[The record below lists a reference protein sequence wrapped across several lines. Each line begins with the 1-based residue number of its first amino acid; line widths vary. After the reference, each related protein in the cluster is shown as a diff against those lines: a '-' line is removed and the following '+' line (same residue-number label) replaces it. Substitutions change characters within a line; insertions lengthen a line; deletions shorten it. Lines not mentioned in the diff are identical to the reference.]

1 MPLSPLLPHEQL
13 ESPTQPKVSAQ
24 NTSFFPAY
32 PTPPTSSNSSMH
44 RTSKDEP
51 HGRNASI
58 DLLVKPTA
66 HMAVDGAADA
76 DQSPRGSRRPTLTSS
91 PLSNVVVAPTVTA
104 SHISNPVADI
114 SSTAASNSSVLASL
128 SASRRTS
135 AASSPSRRESSGL
148 TQSASARR
156 KQNTPPQTPRTRSRE
171 GQQSAQSGTATPS
184 RTDVPKG
191 ATVGTVLGKLS
202 VEISEGRGLRPSLD
216 PYVVCQFQWA
226 EFISEGPISPT
237 VERPDG
243 LAKQGGIAIQRTNS
257 ERGGIP
263 QGIPMRSR
271 QSSHSGRDSASDFQE
286 TTDPK
291 WQHNAT
297 L

>member
-1 MPLSPLLPHEQL
+1 MSLVANPRSLLPSHRSHGHHDEELDQIGSNASTPPGAHTPRPDLVDKRLPSLLHSYFGQVRDSFRSRPKSASSSIDHTNIPISTMESETGREEKLGEQCQAGSDPLPTAPASPTGAEIEDMDDMPLSPLLPHEQL

-128 SASRRTS
+128 SASRRAS
-135 AASSPSRRESSGL
+135 AA
-148 TQSASARR
+148 
-156 KQNTPPQTPRTRSRE
+156 
-171 GQQSAQSGTATPS
+171 
-184 RTDVPKG
+184 
-191 ATVGTVLGKLS
+191 
-202 VEISEGRGLRPSLD
+202 
-216 PYVVCQFQWA
+216 
-226 EFISEGPISPT
+226 
-237 VERPDG
+237 
-243 LAKQGGIAIQRTNS
+243 
-257 ERGGIP
+257 
-263 QGIPMRSR
+263 
-271 QSSHSGRDSASDFQE
+271 
-286 TTDPK
+286 
-291 WQHNAT
+291 
-297 L
+297 